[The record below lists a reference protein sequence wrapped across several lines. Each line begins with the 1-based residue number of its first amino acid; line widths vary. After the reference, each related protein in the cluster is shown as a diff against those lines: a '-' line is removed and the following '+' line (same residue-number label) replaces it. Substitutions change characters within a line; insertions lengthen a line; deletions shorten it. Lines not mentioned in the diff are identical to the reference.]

1 MRKILVTLLST
12 VAMMGIASLAF
23 AADGAPVKLDSAS
36 LGLAI
41 FGCAIGMAVA
51 AAGCGIGQGLGLKSA
66 CEGIARNPDAAGKI
80 QVSLILGLAFVE
92 SLAIYSLV
100 VNLIDHPVR
109 QPLHLNKQAA
119 YPRRVLGPPGFPG
132 RDRQRRSLPPVF
144 FIFSNA
150 IPLCSH

>member
-80 QVSLILGLAFVE
+80 QVLILGLAFVE

-100 VNLIDHPVR
+100 VNLIILFANP
-109 QPLHLNKQAA
+109 
-119 YPRRVLGPPGFPG
+119 
-132 RDRQRRSLPPVF
+132 
-144 FIFSNA
+144 FI
-150 IPLCSH
+150 